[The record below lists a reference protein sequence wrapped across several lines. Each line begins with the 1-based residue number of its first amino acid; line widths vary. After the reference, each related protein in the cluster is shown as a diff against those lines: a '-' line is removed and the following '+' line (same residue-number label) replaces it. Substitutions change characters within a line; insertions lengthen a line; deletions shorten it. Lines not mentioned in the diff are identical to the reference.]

1 MSTFLARTSLVLSLL
16 LSACTRLE
24 SEVVTFQGRQVEVV
38 NAGDGPT
45 TVVFEA
51 GLGDDWHHWNRVASA
66 VSEDTRVFAYSRPGY
81 GDSDDTTTP
90 RDPAHIVEDL
100 RELLAAQDIPPP
112 YVLVGHSFGGT
123 YMELFARA
131 HPEEVAGLVL
141 VDSRPGDF
149 LAECESAGLDQCGV
163 PASQVEAT
171 GGVFAAEYR
180 AFSAASEE
188 MMAAGTFGAYPVRVL
203 TATRRAGKSRART
216 ALWTAMHA
224 SLAEEAED
232 GVQLRVHGGHYLQ
245 VFHAR
250 KVIEVIRGMLP

>member
-1 MSTFLARTSLVLSLL
+1 MHTFIARTGLVLSLL

-24 SEVVTFQGRQVEVV
+24 SEVVDFQGRKLEIVD
-38 NAGDGPT
+38 AGDGPT

-51 GLGDDWHHWNRVASA
+51 GLGDDWKHWNRVASHVA
-66 VSEDTRVFAYSRPGY
+66 EDTRVFAYSRPGY
-81 GDSDDTTTP
+81 GDSDSTTAP
-90 RDPAHIVEDL
+90 RDPGTIVEEL

-112 YVLVGHSFGGT
+112 YILVGHSFGGT

-131 HPEEVAGLVL
+131 HPDEVTGLVL

-149 LAECESAGLDQCGV
+149 LAECESAGLDECGV
-163 PASQVEAT
+163 PSAQVEAK
-171 GGVFAAEYR
+171 GGVFAAEYN
-180 AFSAASEE
+180 AFAEAPGE

-203 TATRRAGKSRART
+203 TGTRRFGKSPERM

-232 GVQLRVHGGHYLQ
+232 GAQIRVHGGHYLQ

-250 KVIEVIRGMLP
+250 KVAEVIRGLLP